1 MKKLCLVVLLL
12 IFQFGYTQT
21 NARIIL
27 HGQVVNDSVE
37 VENVVVF
44 NLNSKTGAVLKQNA
58 LFAIAAKANDT
69 LVFSSLSFVTKKVV
83 LTEEDFKNTFIVKL
97 KIFTTQ
103 LNDIVISR
111 KKTSPVSSNSQKH
124 VDGQYFDDAQSSPKN
139 LAMQNEGLVNGVNF
153 VRLFNDVAKLIKKK
167 NPKKANFYKDVD
179 FTEFVLNKVQYA
191 FFTNTLDL
199 NEEEVRLFLVFCE
212 NDKEAKNVAKQ
223 KTSFQLIDF
232 LINKNKEFIEIKKG
246 VK

>member
-12 IFQFGYTQT
+12 IFQFGHTQT

-37 VENVVVF
+37 VENVVIF

-179 FTEFVLNKVQYA
+179 FTEFVLNKVQYT

-232 LINKNKEFIEIKKG
+232 LINKNKEFVEIKKG